1 MEAIKKLKQRDSS
14 IELFRIITML
24 IIVAHHYTV
33 NSGVLSEINHDNI
46 LSVNSLFS
54 LLWGW
59 GGKTG
64 INCFVLITGY
74 FMCKSNITLKKFLKL
89 FLEVE
94 FYNIVFC
101 FIFLFT
107 KYEPFSI
114 KELIKAVLPFYG
126 IGAGFTNSYLV
137 FFCFVPFLNILIK
150 AMDEKKHR
158 NLLLVC
164 LITGSV
170 LQTIFIAP
178 NAFTYIG
185 WFMVIYFIG
194 SYIRLYR
201 AEWFSNKKWWTIA
214 AGVTILLSLL
224 SVIAEAIA
232 YYVLKLDVHPWY
244 YYVEDS
250 NKILA
255 TVTAVSLFVFFKNL
269 KLKYNP
275 IINTIAASTFGV
287 LLIHSNSDTMRQWLW
302 KDTLNNVG
310 AFHTDMF
317 IVHEIC
323 SVVGIYIICTIIDIG
338 RIYLIEKPVFKLID
352 KASDKELRKH

>member
-1 MEAIKKLKQRDSS
+1 MEAIQKQKQRDSS

-24 IIVAHHYTV
+24 MIVAHHYIV

-46 LSVNSLFS
+46 LSINGIFS

-94 FYNIVFC
+94 FYKILFYL
-101 FIFLFT
+101 IFLFT
-107 KYEPFSI
+107 QYQPFSI

-126 IGAGFTNSYLV
+126 IGTGFTGSYLV
-137 FFCFVPFLNILIK
+137 FFCFIPFLNILIK
-150 AMDEKKHR
+150 AMDEKQHR

-170 LQTIFIAP
+170 LQTFFKAP
-178 NAFTYIG
+178 NAFTYVG

-194 SYIRLYR
+194 AYIRLYR
-201 AEWFSNKKWWTIA
+201 AEWFSNRKWWTIA
-214 AGVTILLSLL
+214 AVITLVLSLL
-224 SVIAEAIA
+224 SVVAGAFV
-232 YYVLKLDVHPWY
+232 YYKFEKVIWFYFVA
-244 YYVEDS
+244 DS

-255 TVTAVSLFVFFKNL
+255 VVTAVSLFVFFKNL

-275 IINTIAASTFGV
+275 VINTVAASTFGV
-287 LLIHSNSDTMRQWLW
+287 LLLHANSDTMRQWLW
-302 KDTLNNVG
+302 KDTLNNAG

-317 IVHEIC
+317 IVHAIC
-323 SVVGIYIICTIIDIG
+323 SVLGIYIICTIIDIG

-352 KASDKELRKH
+352 KALDKKRK